1 MVWFSELILCSEH
14 VLAFHHALYL
24 VPGIVH
30 CPGSRLLCPDAFE
43 KLLQSSG
50 IIFVFRYFVGLRVVP
65 PCVSCWSDGGHG
77 PFDHVCSWVILL
89 HSST

>member
-30 CPGSRLLCPDAFE
+30 CPGSRL
-43 KLLQSSG
+43 
-50 IIFVFRYFVGLRVVP
+50 FVP
-65 PCVSCWSDGGHG
+65 
-77 PFDHVCSWVILL
+77 
-89 HSST
+89 